1 MTCERSEFVTN
12 AYEDTAN
19 VANAIDIS
27 YLMILLK
34 EEMGEFVEK
43 RETLSQSGRI
53 NKPGLTI
60 RQTKHVLRAPSVK
73 GAPPKF
79 GVGHQ
84 GARGHKKFL
93 YKSHYSSSQWKVS
106 CLKFLRGKP
115 RYIKIFSMKLYQF
128 MSINKKN
135 YKMYLHKSSI
145 NLFNYSKLNF
155 LGFTLFDV
163 KSVMSVVM
171 DEVLGDFV
179 SEQQALDY
187 STAEIDTDVFMSEN
201 EDMKKLRT
209 DPDFEMDNNG
219 NYVDVEEKKPIVA
232 LPLRNVDAGPYTF
245 QVKVDESAKCYAD
258 NLNKLYT
265 NIDSPCVIQMFT
277 LKPPIVA

>member
-93 YKSHYSSSQWKVS
+93 YKSHYSSSQWKVLGHQG
-106 CLKFLRGKP
+106 CKDLT
-115 RYIKIFSMKLYQF
+115 QTV
-128 MSINKKN
+128 N
-135 YKMYLHKSSI
+135 SSKW
-145 NLFNYSKLNF
+145 NWAGHLTR
-155 LGFTLFDV
+155 FTLFDV

>member
-1 MTCERSEFVTN
+1 
-12 AYEDTAN
+12 
-19 VANAIDIS
+19 
-27 YLMILLK
+27 
-34 EEMGEFVEK
+34 
-43 RETLSQSGRI
+43 
-53 NKPGLTI
+53 
-60 RQTKHVLRAPSVK
+60 
-73 GAPPKF
+73 
-79 GVGHQ
+79 
-84 GARGHKKFL
+84 
-93 YKSHYSSSQWKVS
+93 
-106 CLKFLRGKP
+106 
-115 RYIKIFSMKLYQF
+115 
-128 MSINKKN
+128 
-135 YKMYLHKSSI
+135 MYLHKSSI

-155 LGFTLFDV
+155 LDPSISVKVVEITLNMV
-163 KSVMSVVM
+163 KNRDSIKVSSISVHFSVMSVVM